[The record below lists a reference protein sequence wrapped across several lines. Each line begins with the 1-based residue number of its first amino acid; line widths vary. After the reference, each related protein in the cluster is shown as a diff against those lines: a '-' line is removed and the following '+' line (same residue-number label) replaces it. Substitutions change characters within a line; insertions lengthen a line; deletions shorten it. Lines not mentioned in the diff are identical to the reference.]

1 MTKKIKASL
10 FLLSASFFFS
20 LMGAFIVLSGNLPVF
35 EKSLFRN
42 LLAVIFTFILLLK
55 QKPKLHL
62 SLKAWSI
69 LLLRSFF
76 GSIAMFANFYAL
88 DNLLLA
94 DATMIGRLSPFFII
108 LFSYLFLKEKITK
121 FHLIFILIAFIGST
135 FIIKPQL
142 DFTYLFPYLV
152 AIIGAIA
159 AGVALTMIRR
169 AGQLGIDGSFVI
181 FFFSAF
187 STIINIPLAHHY
199 YIPISL
205 TQFFFLLCTGLCA
218 FAAQYSLTKAYFNAP
233 ARDISILDYSQLIF
247 AGLFGYV
254 LFSQIPD
261 HHSLIGYAITIL
273 AGIGLFLYN
282 KKNDL

>member
-1 MTKKIKASL
+1 MNNKFKGSL

-20 LMGAFIVLSGNLPVF
+20 LMAVFIILSGDLPIF

-42 LLAVIFTFILLLK
+42 LLAAIFTFFVLLK
-55 QKPKLHL
+55 QKPNLNL
-62 SLKAWSI
+62 SKKAWSV
-69 LLLRSFF
+69 LLLRSLF
-76 GSIAMFANFYAL
+76 GSIALFANFYAI
-88 DNLLLA
+88 DHLLLA

-152 AIIGAIA
+152 ALVGAIS
-159 AGVALTMIRR
+159 AGIALTMIRR
-169 AGQLGIDGSFVI
+169 SGQLGIDGSFII

-187 STIINIPLAHHY
+187 STIINIPLAHY
-199 YIPISL
+199 YYVPISL
-205 TQFFFLLCTGLCA
+205 IQFFFLLCTGLCA
-218 FAAQYSLTKAYFNAP
+218 FIAQFSLTKAYFNAP

-247 AGLFGYV
+247 AGLFGYF
-254 LFSQIPD
+254 LFNQTPD
-261 HHSLIGYAITIL
+261 HHSLIGYMITIT
-273 AGIGLFLYN
+273 AGLGLFLYSRRTN
-282 KKNDL
+282 